1 MFVKNNFCPDLW
13 ISPPPEGR
21 IPQSPPPVQGGA
33 GVHTAARA
41 TACRPGHPYYNQSG
55 RRSTRRVPRGT
66 STGGR
71 VLSTVSHAQTARSVN
86 QDFWSFCLSR
96 LEQELPAQQFNT
108 WIKALAAREADD
120 SDAPRIELLAPN
132 RFVLQWVRERY
143 LRRIGEL
150 GNEFY
155 GSEPAIDLALPAPG
169 ASRAPATPRPT
180 APAVHVGESEPP
192 AAAPELAVARA
203 EAEAVLPSADL
214 AYEKTRL
221 NPDFTFDTLVT
232 GRANDLARAAAMQ
245 VAQNPGTSY
254 NPLFVYGGVG
264 LGKTHLIHAIGN
276 AVYKHNPRAVIRYV
290 HVEDYYADVV
300 RAYQQKSFDAFK
312 RYYRSLDLLLID
324 DIQFFNN
331 KNRTQEEFF
340 HAFNALTEARKQI
353 VITCDT
359 YPKDIQGLE
368 DRLISR
374 FDWGLTVQIEPPEL
388 EMRVAILKKK
398 AEALRVAVD
407 DDVAFLIAKNLRSN
421 VRELEGALNKVVAY
435 ARFHGRGISLEVAKE
450 ALKDLLNAHNRQL
463 TIEHIQKTGADYY
476 QIKVADM
483 HSKKRTRVVA
493 RPRQVAMWLAKDLT
507 PMSLPAIGEAFG
519 GRDHTTVL
527 HACRTIAEL
536 RLADTQLNHD
546 VHVLTQVLR
555 G

>member
-1 MFVKNNFCPDLW
+1 MTEGITPDIPPSEAQSLW
-13 ISPPPEGR
+13 HSCLDVLAQEIPE
-21 IPQSPPPVQGGA
+21 
-33 GVHTAARA
+33 
-41 TACRPGHPYYNQSG
+41 
-55 RRSTRRVPRGT
+55 
-66 STGGR
+66 
-71 VLSTVSHAQTARSVN
+71 
-86 QDFWSFCLSR
+86 
-96 LEQELPAQQFNT
+96 QQFNT
-108 WIKALAAREADD
+108 WIRPLSATVAADRSKVVVSVANRFKLDWIRAQYAARITVLMEALNGAPVNLELVL
-120 SDAPRIELLAPN
+120 APREGPSRTSPAPRTVQDQVLAELPDLAPAE
-132 RFVLQWVRERY
+132 V
-143 LRRIGEL
+143 
-150 GNEFY
+150 
-155 GSEPAIDLALPAPG
+155 
-169 ASRAPATPRPT
+169 T
-180 APAVHVGESEPP
+180 APSGP
-192 AAAPELAVARA
+192 
-203 EAEAVLPSADL
+203 
-214 AYEKTRL
+214 KTRL
-221 NPDFTFDTLVT
+221 NPALAFSTLVE
-232 GRANDLARAAAMQ
+232 GSANRMARAAAMH
-245 VAQNPGTSY
+245 VAGSLGQLY
-254 NPLFVYGGVG
+254 NPLFIYGGVG
-264 LGKTHLIHAIGN
+264 LGKTHLVHAIGN
-276 AVYKHNPRAVIRYV
+276 AVFKHNPRAVIRYV

-312 RYYRSLDLLLID
+312 RYYRSLDMLIID

-398 AEALRVAVD
+398 AEALRVLVD

-435 ARFHGRGISLEVAKE
+435 ARFHGRQIGLEVAKE
-450 ALKDLLNAHNRQL
+450 ALKDLLHAHNRQL
-463 TIEHIQKTGADYY
+463 SIEHIQKTVADYY
-476 QIKVADM
+476 KIKVADM
-483 HSKKRTRVVA
+483 HSKKRTRVIA
-493 RPRQVAMWLAKDLT
+493 RPRQVAMWLAKELT

-527 HACRTIAEL
+527 HACRTITEL
-536 RLADTQLNHD
+536 RLGDHQLNHD

>member
-1 MFVKNNFCPDLW
+1 MNTLPHIYSETAVTEELW
-13 ISPPPEGR
+13 P
-21 IPQSPPPVQGGA
+21 
-33 GVHTAARA
+33 
-41 TACRPGHPYYNQSG
+41 
-55 RRSTRRVPRGT
+55 
-66 STGGR
+66 
-71 VLSTVSHAQTARSVN
+71 
-86 QDFWSFCLSR
+86 FCLSR
-96 LEQELPAQQFNT
+96 LEQELPQQQYNT
-108 WIKALAAREADD
+108 WIKTLRAEAGEDGTF
-120 SDAPRIELLAPN
+120 RLIAPN

-143 LRRIGEL
+143 LSRIHEL
-150 GNEFY
+150 GETFT
-155 GSEPAIDLALPAPG
+155 GGPLQIELQLPPVSATRASRPATAAPAAAATPAHTAPSAPDAAEPPTTVETAAQPRAARAPAVVTRRESEPA
-169 ASRAPATPRPT
+169 
-180 APAVHVGESEPP
+180 
-192 AAAPELAVARA
+192 AAASGLE
-203 EAEAVLPSADL
+203 L

-264 LGKTHLIHAIGN
+264 LGKTHLVHAIGN
-276 AVYKHNPRAVIRYV
+276 AVFKHNPRAVVRYV
-290 HVEDYYADVV
+290 HVEDYYADVL

-312 RYYRSLDLLLID
+312 RYYRSLDMLIID

-398 AEALRVAVD
+398 AEALRVLVD

-435 ARFHGRGISLEVAKE
+435 ARFHGRQIGLEVAKE
-450 ALKDLLNAHNRQL
+450 ALKDLLHAHNRQL
-463 TIEHIQKTGADYY
+463 SIEHIQKTVADYY
-476 QIKVADM
+476 KIKVADM
-483 HSKKRTRVVA
+483 HSKKRTRVIA
-493 RPRQVAMWLAKDLT
+493 RPRQVAMWLAKELT

-527 HACRTIAEL
+527 HACRTITEL
-536 RLADTQLNHD
+536 RLGDHQLNHD

>member
-1 MFVKNNFCPDLW
+1 M
-13 ISPPPEGR
+13 IQE
-21 IPQSPPPVQGGA
+21 
-33 GVHTAARA
+33 
-41 TACRPGHPYYNQSG
+41 
-55 RRSTRRVPRGT
+55 
-66 STGGR
+66 
-71 VLSTVSHAQTARSVN
+71 
-86 QDFWSFCLSR
+86 FWSFCLTR
-96 LEQELPAQQFNT
+96 LEQELPQQQFNT
-108 WIKALAAREADD
+108 WIKTLRAESAERTDGPALT
-120 SDAPRIELLAPN
+120 LYAPN

-143 LRRIGEL
+143 LRRITEL
-150 GNEFY
+150 GEEFHA
-155 GSEPAIDLALPAPG
+155 GPLMVELQLPAG
-169 ASRAPATPRPT
+169 GSRTVA
-180 APAVHVGESEPP
+180 P
-192 AAAPELAVARA
+192 AAAPLRREAVATAVVEPAATPGAGDTASAPEPAAAAPRPVAPAIVAPRA
-203 EAEAVLPSADL
+203 EPEAPTSGMDI

-254 NPLFVYGGVG
+254 NPLFIYGGVG
-264 LGKTHLIHAIGN
+264 LGKTHLVHAIGN
-276 AVYKHNPRAVIRYV
+276 AVFRHNPRAVIRYV

-312 RYYRSLDLLLID
+312 RYYRSLDMLIID

-435 ARFHGRGISLEVAKE
+435 ARFHGRPIGIEVAKE
-450 ALKDLLNAHNRQL
+450 ALKDLLHAHNRQL
-463 TIEHIQKTGADYY
+463 SIEHIQKTVADYY
-476 QIKVADM
+476 KIKVADM
-483 HSKKRTRVVA
+483 HSKKRTRVIA
-493 RPRQVAMWLAKDLT
+493 RPRQVAMWLAKELT

-527 HACRTIAEL
+527 HACRTITEL
-536 RLADTQLNHD
+536 RLGDAQLNHD